1 MKSISLNTFPTNRCA
16 KAYPFC
22 EIFNSEKIGYII
34 PKQKFFAR
42 WKNPSI
48 FYSQALC
55 DLYKIDANKISC
67 EFFSFNAKSKVNLG
81 KAPTLDTLLKFEAE
95 KLKALKGPTQRRPLD
110 PIEGSLLFL

>member
-1 MKSISLNTFPTNRCA
+1 M
-16 KAYPFC
+16 
-22 EIFNSEKIGYII
+22 
-34 PKQKFFAR
+34 
-42 WKNPSI
+42 

-110 PIEGSLLFL
+110 PIEGSLLSLSI